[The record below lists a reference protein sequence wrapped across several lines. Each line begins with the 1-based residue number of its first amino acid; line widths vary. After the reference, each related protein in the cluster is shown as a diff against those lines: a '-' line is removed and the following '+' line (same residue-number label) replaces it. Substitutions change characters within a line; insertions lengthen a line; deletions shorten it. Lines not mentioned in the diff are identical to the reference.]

1 MIINKAVAITPR
13 ILTSIV
19 NLLLTLSQCLA
30 LVDLLTSKKKMK
42 RGPNFLSLTDTKK
55 AGKLFTKIF
64 CNFAINTLRI
74 IDKYLNVIVEFGFSA
89 DF

>member
-30 LVDLLTSKKKMK
+30 LVDLLTSKKNK
-42 RGPNFLSLTDTKK
+42 NETWTKF
-55 AGKLFTKIF
+55 FTRIF
-64 CNFAINTLRI
+64 SNFAINTLSANSSISEMNTRQKCKCHRRI
-74 IDKYLNVIVEFGFSA
+74 WFFGRFL

>member
-30 LVDLLTSKKKMK
+30 LVDL
-42 RGPNFLSLTDTKK
+42 
-55 AGKLFTKIF
+55 
-64 CNFAINTLRI
+64 
-74 IDKYLNVIVEFGFSA
+74 
-89 DF
+89 